1 MPARATNPADLGVLD
16 AAELLRS
23 GELSA
28 TELVTA
34 CLRRIEQRDGEHSH
48 DGDPNSVNA
57 WVRIYAE
64 DALRDAARA
73 DDRLT
78 AAARRES
85 RHGLRPP
92 PALFGVPVGLKDLFA
107 VADKPLS
114 AGSRL
119 LHETPDRDA
128 EAWRRLG
135 RAGMIALGHTHTHE
149 FAAGVTTDQV
159 GNPWSLELTA
169 GGSSGGSAAALAART
184 VPAAT
189 GTDTSGSLRIP
200 AALCGVS
207 TIKPTRGLVPL
218 TGVVPLAPSQDH
230 AGPMAR
236 SVADC
241 AALLAA
247 MAGPDPGDATTAYAA
262 FDVSPGGAAVTGRRP
277 LAGVRLGV
285 SPRIGSPDDDLD
297 DDLDDDV
304 AGAFADVLAVCRD
317 LGATVL
323 TPEPA
328 PTGEAHA
335 EQLAVLC
342 TEMLVFHRRFDAH
355 RDGYQPATRRL
366 LEHGESEALSA
377 PDYLRLQ
384 RSRART
390 TAAWASWLARERID
404 GLLEPTVPITAPLRH
419 AEPAAASYGPDS
431 AAVTKLLSL
440 TYFWDWTGF
449 PVVALPAG
457 LGRHSGLP
465 TSVSIVGPPGSDRQL
480 LAIGAAL
487 QQVLGIGDP
496 YRDRRDGLR

>member
-1 MPARATNPADLGVLD
+1 
-16 AAELLRS
+16 
-23 GELSA
+23 
-28 TELVTA
+28 
-34 CLRRIEQRDGEHSH
+34 
-48 DGDPNSVNA
+48 
-57 WVRIYAE
+57 
-64 DALRDAARA
+64 
-73 DDRLT
+73 
-78 AAARRES
+78 
-85 RHGLRPP
+85 
-92 PALFGVPVGLKDLFA
+92 
-107 VADKPLS
+107 
-114 AGSRL
+114 
-119 LHETPDRDA
+119 
-128 EAWRRLG
+128 
-135 RAGMIALGHTHTHE
+135 MIALGHTHTHE

-169 GGSSGGSAAALAART
+169 GGSSGGSAAALAARM

-200 AALCGVS
+200 AALCGIS

-247 MAGPDPGDATTAYAA
+247 MAGPDPGDATTGYAA
-262 FDVSPGGAAVTGRRP
+262 FDVSPGGAALTGRRP

-285 SPRIGSPDDDLD
+285 SPRIDSPGDDRDH
-297 DDLDDDV
+297 DLDDDV
-304 AGAFADVLAVCRD
+304 AGAFAAVLAVCRE
-317 LGATVL
+317 LGATVV

-335 EQLAVLC
+335 DHVAVLC
-342 TEMLVFHRRFDAH
+342 AEMLVFHRRFDAH
-355 RDGYQPATRRL
+355 RDDYQPTTRQL

-384 RSRART
+384 RSRAHT
-390 TAAWASWLARERID
+390 TAAWSSWLERERID
-404 GLLEPTVPITAPLRH
+404 ALLEPTVPITAPLRH
-419 AEPAAASYGPDS
+419 AESA

-457 LGRHSGLP
+457 LGRRSRLP
-465 TSVSIVGPPGSDRQL
+465 TSVSIVGAPGSDRRL
-480 LAIGAAL
+480 LAIGVAL
-487 QQVLGIGDP
+487 QRVMGIDEP
-496 YRDRRDGLR
+496 YRDRGDRLR